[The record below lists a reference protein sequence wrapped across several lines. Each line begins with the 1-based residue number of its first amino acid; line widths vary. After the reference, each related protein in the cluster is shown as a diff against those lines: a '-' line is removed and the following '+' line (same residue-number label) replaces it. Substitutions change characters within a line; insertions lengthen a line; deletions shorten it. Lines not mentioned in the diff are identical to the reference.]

1 MVEVISD
8 FQQVGNEIEEG
19 LQRGRS
25 IWTDKHGSDSHMSL
39 LSTGMVSRRE

>member
-19 LQRGRS
+19 SQSGRS

>member
-8 FQQVGNEIEEG
+8 FQQVGSEIEERP
-19 LQRGRS
+19 QRGRN
-25 IWTDKHGSDSHMSL
+25 IWTDRHESDSHMSL